1 MKIVKDNIEP
11 LIMGKHVLIAIV
23 NILIYSKEMNL
34 TLRRLVFMKILEL
47 KQNIF
52 KENEETAD
60 KIREEFKKQKE
71 IND

>member
-11 LIMGKHVLIAIV
+11 LIMGKNVLIAIV
-23 NILIYSKEMNL
+23 NILIYSKEMSL
-34 TLRRLVFMKILEL
+34 ILRRLVFMKIVDL

-52 KENEETAD
+52 KENEVTAD
-60 KIREEFKKQKE
+60 KIRDEFKTRK